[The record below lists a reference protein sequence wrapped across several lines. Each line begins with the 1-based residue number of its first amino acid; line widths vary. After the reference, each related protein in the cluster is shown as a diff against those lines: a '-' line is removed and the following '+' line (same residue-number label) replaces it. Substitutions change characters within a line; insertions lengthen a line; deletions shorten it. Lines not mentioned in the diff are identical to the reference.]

1 MNAVCSVYVYVEFLP
16 LDSPRCDRGGGERE
30 NLFCEF
36 CILFTRG
43 GFEGTRANH
52 PFLFVL
58 TLVILLHQLQVYI
71 IDSYHIN
78 LYIYISI
85 YKAVYIPVYTSLYCL
100 HDIINAFY

>member
-16 LDSPRCDRGGGERE
+16 LNSPRSDRGGGERE

-58 TLVILLHQLQVYI
+58 TLVNLLLQLQVYYR
-71 IDSYHIN
+71 DSYHIN
-78 LYIYISI
+78 LYIYI
-85 YKAVYIPVYTSLYCL
+85 YI
-100 HDIINAFY
+100 